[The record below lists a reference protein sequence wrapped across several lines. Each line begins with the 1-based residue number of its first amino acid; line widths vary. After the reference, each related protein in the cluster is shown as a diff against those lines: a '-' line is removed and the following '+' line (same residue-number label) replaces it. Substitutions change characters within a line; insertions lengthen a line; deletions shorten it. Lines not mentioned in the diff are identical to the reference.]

1 MTAPLAAGA
10 DAGAFVFDVEV
21 VSVPGGFTAGLAE
34 TSAGDG
40 AGEGDGA
47 GAGAL
52 LDCASAF
59 TAKSTMRA
67 KSKAILFIMISLMNG
82 SVAVSLDH

>member
-1 MTAPLAAGA
+1 MSKQ
-10 DAGAFVFDVEV
+10 FRFRRIYW
-21 VSVPGGFTAGLAE
+21 GLAE

-40 AGEGDGA
+40 NGAGGGA

-59 TAKSTMRA
+59 TAKEHNEAM
-67 KSKAILFIMISLMNG
+67 SKAILFNDLSNERFG
-82 SVAVSLDH
+82 CR